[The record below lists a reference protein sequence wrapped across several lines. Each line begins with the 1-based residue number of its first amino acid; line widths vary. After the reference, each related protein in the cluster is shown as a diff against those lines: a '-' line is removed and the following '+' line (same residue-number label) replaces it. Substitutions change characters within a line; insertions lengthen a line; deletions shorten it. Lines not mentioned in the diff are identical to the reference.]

1 MAVHAPALTLHRLA
15 QEASSFRLEGALP
28 ISEPDL
34 RHPRELLLNPSL
46 VSEKLSDLRQAFPG
60 QLESEECHLYHLA
73 VFVSGEE
80 FWLSAEAVGL
90 SEGLLRR
97 SQLESTL
104 QLVQVQAALEN
115 RLQEWI
121 ASFETLLLLALGP

>member
-1 MAVHAPALTLHRLA
+1 M
-15 QEASSFRLEGALP
+15 
-28 ISEPDL
+28 
-34 RHPRELLLNPSL
+34 
-46 VSEKLSDLRQAFPG
+46 
-60 QLESEECHLYHLA
+60 YHLA